1 MACLCRYGS
10 SVALRLRYGGG
21 ARGGWLGRS
30 YSSRETG
37 PAHPDSN
44 PSRLLRDKS
53 EKERRQRE
61 RLAAIHAE
69 NARGT
74 ACEERQMKWTEK
86 EKIVY
91 SIPTKP
97 GEKKDTSV
105 PLPAGYSPQYVEACW
120 YAWWEKQG
128 FFQPEYHSRIPYAVE
143 RTYSLCIPPPNVTG
157 SLHLGHAL
165 TVAIEDSLARWR
177 RMRGCKVVWVPGC
190 DHAGIATQVVVEK
203 RLYREKGV
211 RRQDLSRE
219 EFQHEVWRWKEQKGD
234 EIYHQLRKLGAS
246 LDWERA
252 CFTMDRKFSSA
263 VTEAFVRLQE
273 AGLIYRGHRLVN
285 WSCALNSAISDIEVD
300 SVQLSGQT
308 LLSVPGY
315 QEKIPFGTM
324 VTFAYPLEGEEGEI
338 SVATTRPETM
348 LGDVAI
354 IVHPE
359 DPRYTNLHGRHAR
372 HPFTG
377 RLLPIL
383 TDPLVDP
390 HLGTGAVKCTPAHD
404 PRDFEVSLRHA
415 LPRLS
420 VIGGE
425 GTMTELCGDW
435 LQGVKRFEARQRVLD
450 ALKERGLYRSTQE
463 HAMLLPLCSRS
474 GDVVEPLLKSQW
486 FLRCDQMARRAM
498 EAVDDGQLDIIPSFH
513 KKTWKNW
520 LSNISD
526 WCISRQLWW
535 GHQIPAYRVSF
546 PGSCDKQEQDDSD
559 ALWVCG
565 RNQEEVKRSAAKKF
579 GIPENLITVTQ
590 DTDVLD
596 TWFSSGLFP
605 FAMLGW
611 PEQTPDLHEFYPNSL
626 LETGSDLI
634 FFWVARMVML
644 GQELTGQLPF
654 SQVFLHSMIRD
665 AHGRKM
671 SKSLGNVIDPLD
683 VISGVSLQRLHEK
696 VQEGNLDPREI
707 SIALE
712 GQKRDFPRGIPE
724 CGTDALRF
732 ALCSYRSQG
741 DDINLDIGQV
751 VTARHFCNKIWNA
764 VKFTLGALGDQFEPL
779 PLQEVSP
786 ASAVDRWVLSR
797 LYHAAVE
804 CERGFEHYDFHAVTV
819 AIHSFWLH
827 SFCDVYLE
835 SVKPLLQTGSTEQA
849 DRARQVLLLCVGQA
863 LSLLAP
869 FMPYLSEELW
879 QRLPRP
885 AGQEPSYHS
894 ISVAPYPEPSQLAH
908 WNSPEEEANFLFV
921 QEVVRVVRSLRAE
934 YQLTKA
940 RPELYIQCSELC
952 FREILESFSTPVQ
965 ALCRSGAI
973 FFFSTLEG
981 APSGCAVG
989 IVNDSCQ
996 VYLKIQGLVDLQK
1009 ELAKLGG
1016 RMERLQ
1022 AQLDQAVA
1030 RTWVQQYEERVP
1042 QHIREENTRR
1052 ISSTKT
1058 ELERTQQMIEN
1069 FRSMLPERD

>member
-1 MACLCRYGS
+1 
-10 SVALRLRYGGG
+10 
-21 ARGGWLGRS
+21 
-30 YSSRETG
+30 
-37 PAHPDSN
+37 
-44 PSRLLRDKS
+44 
-53 EKERRQRE
+53 
-61 RLAAIHAE
+61 
-69 NARGT
+69 
-74 ACEERQMKWTEK
+74 MKWTEK

-128 FFQPEYHSRIPYAVE
+128 FFQPEYHA
-143 RTYSLCIPPPNVTG
+143 
-157 SLHLGHAL
+157 
-165 TVAIEDSLARWR
+165 
-177 RMRGCKVVWVPGC
+177 
-190 DHAGIATQVVVEK
+190 VVEK

-252 CFTMDRKFSSA
+252 CFTMDKKFSSA
-263 VTEAFVRLQE
+263 VTEAFVSLQE

-300 SVQLSGQT
+300 SVQLTGRT

-354 IVHPE
+354 LVHPE
-359 DPRYTNLHGRHAR
+359 DPRYTNLHGCHAR

-415 LPRLS
+415 LPCLS

-546 PGSCDKQEQDDSD
+546 PGSCDKQE
-559 ALWVCG
+559 
-565 RNQEEVKRSAAKKF
+565 
-579 GIPENLITVTQ
+579 
-590 DTDVLD
+590 
-596 TWFSSGLFP
+596 
-605 FAMLGW
+605 
-611 PEQTPDLHEFYPNSL
+611 TPDLHEFYPNSL

-683 VISGVSLQRLHEK
+683 VISGVSLQ
-696 VQEGNLDPREI
+696 
-707 SIALE
+707 
-712 GQKRDFPRGIPE
+712 KRDFPRGIPE

-732 ALCSYRSQG
+732 ALCSYRCQG
-741 DDINLDIGQV
+741 DDINLDVGQV

-797 LYHAAVE
+797 LHHAAVE
-804 CERGFEHYDFHAVTV
+804 CERGFEHYEFHAVTV
-819 AIHSFWLH
+819 AVHSFWLH

-835 SVKPLLQTGSTEQA
+835 SVKPVLQTGPTEQA

-879 QRLPRP
+879 QRLPKP

-894 ISVAPYPEPSQLAH
+894 ISVAPYPAPSQL
-908 WNSPEEEANFLFV
+908 
-921 QEVVRVVRSLRAE
+921 
-934 YQLTKA
+934 
-940 RPELYIQCSELC
+940 CSELR

-965 ALCRSGAI
+965 ALCRSGAL
-973 FFFSTLEG
+973 FLLSTLQG

>member
-1 MACLCRYGS
+1 
-10 SVALRLRYGGG
+10 
-21 ARGGWLGRS
+21 
-30 YSSRETG
+30 
-37 PAHPDSN
+37 
-44 PSRLLRDKS
+44 
-53 EKERRQRE
+53 
-61 RLAAIHAE
+61 
-69 NARGT
+69 
-74 ACEERQMKWTEK
+74 
-86 EKIVY
+86 
-91 SIPTKP
+91 
-97 GEKKDTSV
+97 
-105 PLPAGYSPQYVEACW
+105 
-120 YAWWEKQG
+120 
-128 FFQPEYHSRIPYAVE
+128 
-143 RTYSLCIPPPNVTG
+143 
-157 SLHLGHAL
+157 
-165 TVAIEDSLARWR
+165 
-177 RMRGCKVVWVPGC
+177 
-190 DHAGIATQVVVEK
+190 
-203 RLYREKGV
+203 
-211 RRQDLSRE
+211 
-219 EFQHEVWRWKEQKGD
+219 
-234 EIYHQLRKLGAS
+234 
-246 LDWERA
+246 
-252 CFTMDRKFSSA
+252 FSSA
-263 VTEAFVRLQE
+263 VTEAFVSLQE

-300 SVQLSGQT
+300 SVQLTGRT

-354 IVHPE
+354 LVHPE

-415 LPRLS
+415 LPCLS

-463 HAMLLPLCSRS
+463 HAMLLPLCS
-474 GDVVEPLLKSQW
+474 
-486 FLRCDQMARRAM
+486 
-498 EAVDDGQLDIIPSFH
+498 
-513 KKTWKNW
+513 
-520 LSNISD
+520 D

-546 PGSCDKQEQDDSD
+546 PGSCDKQEVDSD
-559 ALWVCG
+559 ALWLCG

-590 DTDVLD
+590 GLVSDTDVLD

-611 PEQTPDLHEFYPNSL
+611 PE
-626 LETGSDLI
+626 
-634 FFWVARMVML
+634 
-644 GQELTGQLPF
+644 
-654 SQVFLHSMIRD
+654 
-665 AHGRKM
+665 
-671 SKSLGNVIDPLD
+671 
-683 VISGVSLQRLHEK
+683 QRLHEK

-732 ALCSYRSQG
+732 ALCSYRCQGEREFTLRFALCSYRCQG
-741 DDINLDIGQV
+741 DDINLDVGQV

-797 LYHAAVE
+797 LHHAAVE

-819 AIHSFWLH
+819 AVHSFWLH

-835 SVKPLLQTGSTEQA
+835 SVKPVLQTGPTEQA

-879 QRLPRP
+879 QRLPKP

-894 ISVAPYPEPSQLAH
+894 ISVAPYPAPSQLAH
-908 WNSPEEEANFLFV
+908 WNSPEEEANFLFI

-940 RPELYIQCSELC
+940 RPELYIQCSELR

-965 ALCRSGAI
+965 ALCRSGAL
-973 FFFSTLEG
+973 FLLSTLEG

-996 VYLKIQGLVDLQK
+996 VYMKIQGLVDLQK

-1052 ISSTKT
+1052 VRI
-1058 ELERTQQMIEN
+1058 
-1069 FRSMLPERD
+1069 